1 MQFRTC
7 IDGLH
12 SRDYEFRLVI
22 PLLILRQILQ
32 SGETASRRTHYPEIG
47 RAARPSAPKCVVK
60 HKYKQKGMKD
70 LTEISKE
77 DIQKLLARGIIKN
90 TDRGYV
96 DITRKDETGKP
107 ARVGYYRT
115 VNGRHRYIE
124 DGYARMLKN
133 KKGTKGR
140 FHNESHRHA

>member
-1 MQFRTC
+1 M
-7 IDGLH
+7 
-12 SRDYEFRLVI
+12 
-22 PLLILRQILQ
+22 
-32 SGETASRRTHYPEIG
+32 
-47 RAARPSAPKCVVK
+47 
-60 HKYKQKGMKD
+60 
-70 LTEISKE
+70 TEISKE

-90 TDRGYV
+90 TGRGYV
-96 DITRKDETGKP
+96 DTSRKDETGRP

-140 FHNESHRHA
+140 FHNENHRHA